1 MKYIKLFM
9 LLVAATVFAACSD
22 DDSWNSKEV
31 TVGFD
36 NTSLTIKENSG
47 IVNIPVNVN
56 GLRNGDIALV
66 IKTEETGTNPAVE
79 DVNYIITD
87 KTLNLKADDLE
98 EGVVNIEL
106 KTIDDDEI
114 NDNRTFK
121 LIIADAKGATIENN
135 EITVTLRDNDAAFYE
150 KFFGTWTLNA
160 TEYNGSSQPPTP
172 FTAKIKITGPTD
184 EADADY
190 DNILY
195 ASSAA
200 MFNVGVN
207 LDCEWRFAYSFDM
220 ATKTGSLDFICGDL
234 VASYGSSYQWTWVGV
249 NAAGTNFSMDD
260 IKGPWA
266 LGEGDAFPT
275 TISWGTKD
283 LILYRPGQGWW
294 VWLYDI
300 TITKN

>member
-36 NTSLTIKENSG
+36 NPTLSIKENSG
-47 IVNIPVNVN
+47 LVNIPINVK

-66 IKTEETGTNPAVE
+66 IKAEETGDNPAVE
-79 DVNYIITD
+79 DVNYMITD

-106 KTIDDDEI
+106 KTIDDQEI
-114 NDNRTFK
+114 NENRTLK
-121 LIIADAKGATIENN
+121 LIITDAKGATIENN
-135 EITVTLRDNDAAFYE
+135 EITITLRDNDAAFYE

-160 TEYNGSSQPPTP
+160 TEYNGPDDPPTP
-172 FTAKIKITGPTD
+172 FTAKIKITGPND

-190 DNILY
+190 NNILY
-195 ASSAA
+195 ASSAG
-200 MFNVGVN
+200 MFDVGVS

-220 ATKTGSLDFICGDL
+220 ATKTGSLDFICNDL

-249 NAAGTNFSMDD
+249 NAAGNLSLDD

-266 LGEGDAFPT
+266 LGEGDSFPT
-275 TISWGTKD
+275 TISWGNKD

-300 TITKN
+300 TITKD

>member
-36 NTSLTIKENSG
+36 NPTLSIKENSG
-47 IVNIPVNVN
+47 LVNIPINVK

-66 IKTEETGTNPAVE
+66 IKAEETGDNPAVE
-79 DVNYIITD
+79 DVNYMITD

-106 KTIDDDEI
+106 KTIDDQEI
-114 NDNRTFK
+114 NENRTLK
-121 LIIADAKGATIENN
+121 LIITDAKGATIENN
-135 EITVTLRDNDAAFYE
+135 EITITLRDNDAAFYE

-160 TEYNGSSQPPTP
+160 TEYNGSSKPTTP
-172 FTAKIKITGPTD
+172 FTAKIKITGPND

-190 DNILY
+190 NNILY
-195 ASSAA
+195 ASSAG
-200 MFNVGVN
+200 MFDVGTS
-207 LDCEWRFAYSFDM
+207 LDCEWHFAYSFDM
-220 ATKTGSLDFICGDL
+220 ATKTGSLDFICGDI
-234 VASYGSSYQWTWVGV
+234 VASYGSSYQWTWAGV
-249 NAAGTNFSMDD
+249 NAAGNLSLDD

-275 TISWGTKD
+275 TISWGNKD
-283 LILYRPGQGWW
+283 LLLFRPGDGAW

-300 TITKN
+300 TITKD

>member
-36 NTSLTIKENSG
+36 NPTLSIKENSG
-47 IVNIPVNVN
+47 LVNIPINVK

-66 IKTEETGTNPAVE
+66 IKAEETGDNPAVE
-79 DVNYIITD
+79 DVNYLITD

-106 KTIDDDEI
+106 KTIDDQEI
-114 NDNRTFK
+114 NENRTLK
-121 LIIADAKGATIENN
+121 LIITDAKGATIENN
-135 EITVTLRDNDAAFYE
+135 EITITLRDNDAAFYE

-160 TEYNGSSQPPTP
+160 TEYNGSNKPATP
-172 FTAKIKITGPTD
+172 FTAKIKITGPND

-190 DNILY
+190 NNILY
-195 ASSAA
+195 ASSAG
-200 MFNVGVN
+200 MFDVGVS

-234 VASYGSSYQWTWVGV
+234 VASYASSFQWTWVGV
-249 NAAGTNFSMDD
+249 NAAGTNYSFDD

-275 TISWGTKD
+275 TISWGNKD
-283 LILYRPGQGWW
+283 LLLYRPGQGAW

-300 TITKN
+300 TITKD